1 MQTILNSKDRNQ
13 AFIKFLALFLVTVV
27 LVVLAVYFDY
37 RLPIR
42 ENKVLQE
49 EVSLQ
54 RQQDIDEQKFTA
66 KMQEVL
72 VLIDSVDKAGVN
84 LTQLESTFMGK
95 LNDLEILQLKDN
107 TVYGLMNKTIVNRL
121 AELYTEKKSR
131 LAMTEKANRTDA
143 AEAQVAQ
150 LQTQL
155 TTLNASLSNSQH
167 R

>member
-13 AFIKFLALFLVTVV
+13 AFIKFLALFLVTVF

-37 RLPIR
+37 RLPTR

-49 EVSLQ
+49 EVNLQ

-72 VLIDSVDKAGVN
+72 VLIDSVDKPGVN
-84 LTQLESTFMGK
+84 VTQLESTFMGR
-95 LNDLEILQLKDN
+95 LNDLQILQLRDN
-107 TVYGLMNKTIVNRL
+107 SVYGLMNKTIVNKL
-121 AELYTEKKSR
+121 SELYNEKKSR
-131 LAMTEKANRTDA
+131 VAFEEKANRADA
-143 AEAQVAQ
+143 AEAQVAT
-150 LQTQL
+150 LQAQMA
-155 TTLNASLSNSQH
+155 TLNATLSNNH

>member
-1 MQTILNSKDRNQ
+1 
-13 AFIKFLALFLVTVV
+13 
-27 LVVLAVYFDY
+27 
-37 RLPIR
+37 
-42 ENKVLQE
+42 
-49 EVSLQ
+49 
-54 RQQDIDEQKFTA
+54 
-66 KMQEVL
+66 
-72 VLIDSVDKAGVN
+72 
-84 LTQLESTFMGK
+84 
-95 LNDLEILQLKDN
+95 
-107 TVYGLMNKTIVNRL
+107 MNKTIVNRL